1 MGETISLDIFAQ
13 CFRNLFREAP
23 FSAALFSGDDLVIE
37 MANEASLKLWGK
49 DSSIIGKKLLDGM
62 PEVKDQPLY
71 QILGDVYATGA
82 TYEGRERSVYI
93 EIEGVLKRHYVNLV
107 YKPIR
112 DEDGNITGVLGVGYD
127 VTDQVTSRLKLQELE
142 ERTRLSIESTGLGTF
157 DLNYKTGD
165 IFTSE
170 RFVEIFGYTEPRP
183 RADYIARVHPE
194 DRARREAAQQKAIK
208 TGKLFYEVRLL
219 MPDGSIRWV
228 RINGAVIFDE
238 VRSPVRLIGTV
249 LDMTDEKQAVNKL
262 QESEERFRILITET
276 PEVGAGLYLGRELRI
291 QYVNHVMLHFWGKDH
306 SVIGKML
313 KQAVPELEG
322 QPFLEQIDKVFR
334 TGVPFTG
341 KGVAAWLASG
351 GELRKRYFDY
361 TYKALR
367 DHSGDIYAIHHMAV
381 DVTEQVVN
389 KLEVEKNEKRL
400 QDMANSMP
408 QLVWIA
414 DKEGAVTYYNNRIN
428 EFAGAKRNEDGTWS
442 WQGMIHA
449 DDLRTTEEAWRS
461 AMKDLTIYQ
470 AEHRILM
477 KDGTYRWHLSRA
489 YAYRSDGEDSIKWY
503 GTATDVHD
511 QKVMEMNL
519 EKSVRERT
527 LELQRSNDDLQ
538 QFAHVASHD
547 LKEPI
552 RKIKTF
558 SHRLRDE
565 YQTLLGDKGN
575 TFVGKIIQST
585 DRMYSMINGVLNY
598 SAMSSTAGTMEIVDL
613 NSVISSIQTD
623 LEILIHDKKAT
634 IIFHDLP
641 LIKGIPDL
649 LYQLF
654 YNLINNSLK
663 FSKENVPSEIEITSN
678 QVEAN
683 GIRYAEIVLT
693 DNGIGFEADHAE
705 QIFVTFFRLN
715 SKDKYEGT
723 GLGLALCKKIVE
735 RHGGLIYARGQK
747 DRGAQFVI
755 LLPE

>member
-1 MGETISLDIFAQ
+1 MGDTIDLDIFTQ

-49 DSSIIGKKLLDGM
+49 DSSIIGKKLLEGI
-62 PEVKDQPLY
+62 PEVKDQHLY
-71 QILGDVYATGA
+71 QILRDVYATGE
-82 TYEGRERSVYI
+82 TYEGNERSVYI
-93 EIEGVLKRHYVNLV
+93 EIGGMLKKHYVNLV
-107 YKPIR
+107 YKPVR
-112 DEDGNITGVLGVGYD
+112 DEDNKIMGVLGVGYD

-142 ERTRLSIESTGLGTF
+142 ERTRLAIESTGLGTF

-170 RFVEIFGYTEPRP
+170 RFGEIFGYTEPRP
-183 RADYIARVHPE
+183 RSDYIARVHPE
-194 DRARREAAQQKAIK
+194 DRARREAAQQKALK

-238 VRSPVRLIGTV
+238 ARSPVRLIGTV
-249 LDMTDEKQAVNKL
+249 LDMTDEKQAISKL
-262 QESEERFRILITET
+262 QESEERFRTLITET
-276 PEVGAGLYLGRELRI
+276 PEVGVGLYLGREIRI
-291 QYVNHVMLHFWGKDH
+291 QYVNDVMLHFWGKDH
-306 SVIGKML
+306 SVIGKTML
-313 KQAVPELEG
+313 QALPELEG
-322 QPFLEQIDKVFR
+322 QPFLEQLDQVFT

-341 KGVAAWLASG
+341 KGVAAWLESG
-351 GELRKRYFDY
+351 GKLNKRYFNY

-367 DHSGDIYAIHHMAV
+367 DRSGEIYAIHHMAV
-381 DVTEQVVN
+381 DVTEQVIN

-414 DKEGAVTYYNNRIN
+414 NEEGTVTYYNNRIN
-428 EFAGAKRNEDGTWS
+428 EFAGAKKNENGTWT
-442 WQGMIHA
+442 WQGMIHP
-449 DDLRTTEEAWRS
+449 DDFRSTIHAWHN
-461 AMKDLTIYQ
+461 AVKNLTIYQ
-470 AEHRILM
+470 VEHRILM
-477 KDGTYRWHLSRA
+477 RDGTYRWHLSRA
-489 YAYRSDGEDSIKWY
+489 YAYQGDGDGGIKWY

-565 YQTLLGDKGN
+565 YQTSLGDKGN
-575 TFVGKIIQST
+575 TFVSKIIQST

-598 SAMSSTAGTMEIVDL
+598 SAMSSTAGPMEIVDL
-613 NSVISSIQTD
+613 NSVIRSIQTD

-634 IIFHDLP
+634 IIFHELP
-641 LIKGIPDL
+641 LIKGLPDL
-649 LYQLF
+649 IYQLF

-663 FSKENVPSEIEITSN
+663 FSKENIPAEIEITSHP
-678 QVEAN
+678 VEAN

-693 DNGIGFEADHAE
+693 DNGIGFDEDHAE

-735 RHGGLIYARGQK
+735 RHGGTIYARGQK
-747 DRGAQFVI
+747 DKGAQFVI

>member
-1 MGETISLDIFAQ
+1 MGDILSQDIFAQ
-13 CFRNLFREAP
+13 CFRNLFKEAP
-23 FSAALFSGDDLVIE
+23 FSAALLTGDDFIIE

-49 DSSIIGKKLLDGM
+49 DKSVIGRRLLDAM
-62 PEVKDQPLY
+62 PEVKDQPLFRVL
-71 QILGDVYATGA
+71 QEVYATGE
-82 TYEGRERSVYI
+82 THEGKERAASL
-93 EIEGVLKRHYVNLV
+93 EINGVLTKIYVNFI
-107 YKPIR
+107 YKALR
-112 DEDGNITGVLGVGYD
+112 DEDEKIIGVVAVGYD

-142 ERTRLSIESTGLGTF
+142 ERTRLAIESTGLGTF

-183 RADYIARVHPE
+183 RSDYIARVHPE
-194 DRARREAAQQKAIK
+194 DRAQREAAQQKALK

-238 VRSPVRLIGTV
+238 ARSPVRLIGTV
-249 LDMTDEKQAVNKL
+249 LDMTDEKQAISKL
-262 QESEERFRILITET
+262 QESEERFRTLITET
-276 PEVGAGLYLGRELRI
+276 PEVGVGLYLGREIRI
-291 QYVNHVMLHFWGKDH
+291 QYVNDVMLNFWGKDH
-306 SVIGKML
+306 SVIGKTMQ
-313 KQAVPELEG
+313 QALPELEG
-322 QPFLEQIDKVFR
+322 QPFLEQLDRVFC

-341 KGVAAWLASG
+341 KGVPAWLESG
-351 GELRKRYFDY
+351 GQLNKKYFNY
-361 TYKALR
+361 TFKALR
-367 DHSGDIYAIHHMAV
+367 NHSGEIYAIHHMAV
-381 DVTEQVVN
+381 DVTEQVTN
-389 KLEVEKNEKRL
+389 KLEVEKNEMRL

-414 DKEGAVTYYNNRIN
+414 NKEGAVTYYNNRIN
-428 EFAGAKRNEDGTWS
+428 EFAGAKKLESGTWS
-442 WQGMIHA
+442 WQGMVHPDDFRSTVNAWHA
-449 DDLRTTEEAWRS
+449 AV
-461 AMKDLTIYQ
+461 KNLTIYQ
-470 AEHRILM
+470 VEHRMLM

-489 YAYRSDGEDSIKWY
+489 YAYQGEGDDSIKWY

-511 QKVMEMNL
+511 QKLMEMNL
-519 EKSVRERT
+519 EKLIRERT

-558 SHRLRDE
+558 SHRLKDE
-565 YQTLLGDKGN
+565 YQGVLSDKGN
-575 TFVGKIIQST
+575 TFVSKIIQST

-598 SAMSSTAGTMEIVDL
+598 SSISSTAGPMEIVDL
-613 NSVISSIQTD
+613 NAVIGSIQTD
-623 LEILIHDKKAT
+623 LEILIHEKKAT
-634 IIFHDLP
+634 IVFHDLP
-641 LIKGIPDL
+641 LIKGMPDL
-649 LYQLF
+649 IYQLF

-678 QVEAN
+678 QVETN
-683 GIRYAEIVLT
+683 GIRYAEIVLS
-693 DNGIGFEADHAE
+693 DNGIGFDEDHAE

-735 RHGGLIYARGQK
+735 RHGGFIYARGQK